1 MSMLFKSP
9 PQVDNE
15 WKKRVAS
22 EMLSSLSEA
31 RCVLENRKELIRERW
46 RYGVRD
52 SVVCRCVCVCVFIC
66 VCLCLCLSVFMKRR
80 EFEVTMIDS

>member
-1 MSMLFKSP
+1 MMSMLFKSP

-52 SVVCRCVCVCVFIC
+52 SVVCRCVCVCVYMC
-66 VCLCLCLSVFMKRR
+66 VSVSVSLRVYEKER
-80 EFEVTMIDS
+80 V